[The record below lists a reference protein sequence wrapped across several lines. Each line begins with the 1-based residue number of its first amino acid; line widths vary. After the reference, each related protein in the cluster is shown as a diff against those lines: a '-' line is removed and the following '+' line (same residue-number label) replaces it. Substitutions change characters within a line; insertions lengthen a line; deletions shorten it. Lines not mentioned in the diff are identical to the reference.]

1 MLRWAKNA
9 TSANI
14 SKTIASVPARPKSA
28 WAPTTA
34 KKISVDS
41 TPIEPPSRI
50 GLPKSA
56 RLSMK
61 TTSQALASPG
71 NISGNV
77 IVANVRPGLARRVC
91 DASSMV
97 GDMPWTTPIS
107 TRKAVGVNENT
118 CASQTPLKP

>member
-1 MLRWAKNA
+1 MRRWAKKA
-9 TSANI
+9 TSAKI
-14 SKTIASVPARPKSA
+14 SNTIASVPARPKSA

-61 TTSQALASPG
+61 TTSQALANPG
-71 NISGNV
+71 SISGNV
-77 IVANVRPGLARRVC
+77 MLAKVRAGLARSVC
-91 DASSMV
+91 EASSMV
-97 GDMPWTTPIS
+97 GEMPWTTPIR
-107 TRKAVGVNENT
+107 TRNAVGVNENT